1 MTIGAAT
8 TGTRDALLRLTRCLR
23 TVVPLPCLAAALA
36 VVATFHIVQA
46 QQLDMSHGGP
56 ISITAKD
63 GIELRQEQRQVI
75 ARGDAR
81 AVRQNVTVVA
91 DRLTAFYRPK
101 SGAPAQPAQSVVDAT
116 GHRRQ
121 RDLPGAG

>member
-1 MTIGAAT
+1 
-8 TGTRDALLRLTRCLR
+8 
-23 TVVPLPCLAAALA
+23 LPGLAAALA
-36 VVATFHIVQA
+36 VVATIHMVHA

-75 ARGDAR
+75 ARGDAK

-91 DRLTAFYRPK
+91 DRLTAF
-101 SGAPAQPAQSVVDAT
+101 
-116 GHRRQ
+116 
-121 RDLPGAG
+121 